1 VVCCA
6 TAQYPPGVLSLFTI
20 TPDRLLS
27 IFVDIAAIIAPLFVI
42 AGIGLVWGRSG
53 HPFDTNMIGALSLNF
68 GVPCLIFSTMTKL
81 EISLVAFGSI
91 AGFYTLAALVHM
103 VIAALVLRFMKLDV
117 AAYVPSAMFANSGN
131 LGLPLC
137 LFAFGEEGLA
147 LGIGIFVIS
156 SLGNFTLGVALVS
169 GRMTPREIAKTPA
182 IYVVIAALLFLL
194 GDIDPPGWLAN
205 TTEIVGGMSIP
216 MMLLALGVSLSRLKM
231 HSFSRS
237 LVLALLR
244 LGVGFAI
251 GYGLAWAFDLEGAIR
266 GVLILH
272 CSMPAAVF
280 NYIIAVR
287 FNRAPEEI
295 ASLVVVSTG
304 VFFLTLPLLLYVVV

>member
-1 VVCCA
+1 M
-6 TAQYPPGVLSLFTI
+6 
-20 TPDRLLS
+20 S
-27 IFVDIAAIIAPLFVI
+27 IFLDIAAIIAPLFVI
-42 AGIGLVWGRSG
+42 AGIGLAWGRSG

-91 AGFYTLAALVHM
+91 AGFYALAALLHM
-103 VIAALVLRFMKLDV
+103 VIAAIVLRFMKLDV

-156 SLGNFTLGVALVS
+156 SLGNFTLGVGLVS

-237 LVLALLR
+237 LILAFLR

-287 FNRAPEEI
+287 FNRAPEEV

-304 VFFLTLPLLLYVVV
+304 IFFLTLPLLLYVVV